1 MLLKRK
7 VCRFGGPFSTSQIFW
22 HIIDVTIQEW
32 NRKRRRRISNS
43 IWNLTDILTGEPSL
57 YGKKEGGRTI
67 VCNALN
73 EMKQKSMIEGRAE
86 GGNLMI
92 YSLVQDLILTP
103 EVGSKHLGITVEEL
117 KNRMILCGYNFPE
130 K

>member
-1 MLLKRK
+1 MEGLPFSR
-7 VCRFGGPFSTSQIFW
+7 PFSTSQIFW

-32 NRKRRRRISNS
+32 KEKTYIKLDTESYGYINRGTK
-43 IWNLTDILTGEPSL
+43 SL
-57 YGKKEGGRTI
+57 RKKEGGRTI

-92 YSLVQDLILTP
+92 YSLVQDLLLTP
-103 EVGSKHLGITVEEL
+103 EVGSKRLGITVEEL

-130 K
+130 R

>member
-1 MLLKRK
+1 ME
-7 VCRFGGPFSTSQIFW
+7 GE
-22 HIIDVTIQEW
+22 DVYQT
-32 NRKRRRRISNS
+32 RYG
-43 IWNLTDILTGEPSL
+43 ILRL
-57 YGKKEGGRTI
+57 YQPVNQVFTGKKEGGRTI

-92 YSLVQDLILTP
+92 YSLVQDLLLTP
-103 EVGSKHLGITVEEL
+103 EVGSKRLGITVEEL

>member
-1 MLLKRK
+1 MEGLPFSR
-7 VCRFGGPFSTSQIFW
+7 PFSTSQIFW

-32 NRKRRRRISNS
+32 KEKTYIKLDTESYGYINRGTK
-43 IWNLTDILTGEPSL
+43 SL
-57 YGKKEGGRTI
+57 RKKEGGRTI

-92 YSLVQDLILTP
+92 YSLVQDLLLTP
-103 EVGSKHLGITVEEL
+103 EVGSKRLGITVEEL

>member
-1 MLLKRK
+1 M
-7 VCRFGGPFSTSQIFW
+7 
-22 HIIDVTIQEW
+22 
-32 NRKRRRRISNS
+32 
-43 IWNLTDILTGEPSL
+43 
-57 YGKKEGGRTI
+57 
-67 VCNALN
+67 CNALN

-92 YSLVQDLILTP
+92 YSLVQDLLLTP
-103 EVGSKHLGITVEEL
+103 EVGSKRLGSTVEEL

>member
-1 MLLKRK
+1 MNQ
-7 VCRFGGPFSTSQIFW
+7 VFT
-22 HIIDVTIQEW
+22 
-32 NRKRRRRISNS
+32 
-43 IWNLTDILTGEPSL
+43 
-57 YGKKEGGRTI
+57 GKKEGGRTI

-92 YSLVQDLILTP
+92 YSLVQDLLLTP
-103 EVGSKHLGITVEEL
+103 EVGSKRLGITVEEL

>member
-1 MLLKRK
+1 
-7 VCRFGGPFSTSQIFW
+7 
-22 HIIDVTIQEW
+22 
-32 NRKRRRRISNS
+32 
-43 IWNLTDILTGEPSL
+43 
-57 YGKKEGGRTI
+57 
-67 VCNALN
+67 
-73 EMKQKSMIEGRAE
+73 MIEGRAE

-92 YSLVQDLILTP
+92 YSLVQDLLLTP